1 LARALAVKPKLLL
14 LDEIAGGLTE
24 GECTTL
30 VATIKEL
37 RHDGISIIWIEH
49 LVHALLAAID
59 GCW

>member
-1 LARALAVKPKLLL
+1 
-14 LDEIAGGLTE
+14 
-24 GECTTL
+24 
-30 VATIKEL
+30 L